1 MNRLERSTTGYDI
14 NGYRVSLVLRDDD
27 IEKIMCDTLNET
39 MAWLREDI
47 ASLKWK
53 LARAVH
59 PSDYVQEDLDHHTAM
74 LTHCAA
80 VYNYYGGNVEGRS
93 RE

>member
-27 IEKIMCDTLNET
+27 VEKILCDALNET

-47 ASLKWK
+47 PSLKWK
-53 LARAVH
+53 LTRAVH
-59 PSDYVQEDLDHHTAM
+59 SSAYEQEDLDHHTAM

-80 VYNYYGGNVEGRS
+80 VYDYYGGNLKGR
-93 RE
+93 RRV